1 VLFPVDEIFDSG
13 EEAIVLLLDNLAAG
27 EYTLVIR
34 ATDSRGN
41 VGVAKRVFDVK

>member
-1 VLFPVDEIFDSG
+1 MFPADQIFDSG
-13 EEAIVLLLDNLAAG
+13 DESLSLTLTGLVAD

-34 ATDSRGN
+34 ATDTRGN